1 MNLNKG
7 IFRIWLIIVPIVW
20 IVSFIYVAQ
29 DINYPNYSCETEREK
44 NCQCVYTL
52 GDKKYTERCGFGPYL
67 QLGPCSN
74 KTNMQAL
81 GFKNLE
87 SCESFTRNAKKTKT
101 CTLDKEKVKS
111 CESEKDIKRTNYI
124 ISIIILIIFPL
135 TFYPIYLGLRRLF
148 MWVWAGFKK

>member
-29 DINYPNYSCETEREK
+29 DIYYPNYSCDRESEK

-52 GDKKYTERCGFGPYL
+52 GNKKYTEWCGWGVLFRL
-67 QLGPCSN
+67 EC
-74 KTNMQAL
+74 
-81 GFKNLE
+81 NLNYKSMGYKDVK
-87 SCESFTRNAKKTKT
+87 SCESFFRNAKRTKT
-101 CTLDKEKVKS
+101 CSLDEAKVKS
-111 CESEKDIKRTNYI
+111 CESQKDKKRADYI
-124 ISIIILIIFPL
+124 SAMIGVIIFPL

-148 MWVWAGFKK
+148 IWVREGFKK